1 MCNYSN
7 QRMELLCPYCE
18 TENEVPMK
26 AQIYQCN
33 NCNAYLAPCML
44 CDMDTCDCANCEYA
58 KQCDEK
64 NASQAKIHEAVEY
77 IVKELDDMSKDEVRF
92 AYMQICLRGMSLVS
106 ANYSLKTRIEDLLND
121 FTIEN
126 NLNEDWWFAY
136 YDVEDVFYKI
146 YDAIY

>member
-44 CDMDTCDCANCEYA
+44 CDMDTCDCANCEFA
-58 KQCDEK
+58 QKCDEK
-64 NASQAKIHEAVEY
+64 NAKQAKIHEAVEY
-77 IVKELDDMSKDEVRF
+77 IVKELDDMSKEEVRF
-92 AYMQICLRGMSLVS
+92 AYTQMCLRSIGLVF

-126 NLNEDWWFAY
+126 NLEEDWWFVH